1 MDFARE
7 FLQLSRRYFVEDYL
21 IKIERCLE
29 LLTDEQIWW
38 RANEH
43 SNSIGNLILHL
54 CGNVR
59 QYVVTG
65 VGGEADVRR
74 RQEEFDARSA
84 SREELETLLRSTLD
98 EVGSVLERVDPD
110 RLADRC
116 VLQGR
121 EMSKLEALY
130 HAVEHFSMHTGQ
142 IILITKELVARDL
155 GFYAFKDSG
164 DVERRW

>member
-1 MDFARE
+1 MDLAHE
-7 FLQLSRRYFVEDYL
+7 FLQLSRRYFLEDYA
-21 IKIERCLE
+21 IKIERCLGF
-29 LLTDEQIWW
+29 LSDEQIWW

-65 VGGEADVRR
+65 VGGKEDIRQ
-74 RQEEFDARSA
+74 RQEEFDARTA
-84 SREELETLLRSTLD
+84 SREELAMLLRSTLH
-98 EVGSVLERVDPD
+98 EVGDVLERVEPWD
-110 RLADRC
+110 LLDRC

-121 EMSKLEALY
+121 EMSKFEAIY

-142 IILITKELVARDL
+142 IILITKGLVGRDL
-155 GFYAFKDSG
+155 GFYAFKNNG

>member
-1 MDFARE
+1 MDLARE
-7 FLQLSRRYFVEDYL
+7 FLQLSRRYFLDDYQV
-21 IKIERCLE
+21 KIERCLE

-43 SNSIGNLILHL
+43 ANSIGNLLLHM

-65 VGGEADVRR
+65 VGGAVDIRR
-74 RQEEFDARSA
+74 RQEEFDARGA
-84 SREELETLLRSTLD
+84 SREELVTLLESTLGQVED
-98 EVGSVLERVDPD
+98 ILGKVEPWDLLD
-110 RLADRC
+110 LC

-121 EMSKLEALY
+121 EMSKFEAIY

-142 IILITKELVARDL
+142 IILITKQLVERDL
-155 GFYAFKDSG
+155 GFYAFKNNG